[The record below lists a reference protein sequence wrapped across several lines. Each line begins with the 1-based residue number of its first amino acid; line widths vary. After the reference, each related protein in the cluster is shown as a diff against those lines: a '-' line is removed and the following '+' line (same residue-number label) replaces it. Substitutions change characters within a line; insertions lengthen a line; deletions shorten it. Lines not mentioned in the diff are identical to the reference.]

1 MAKRVVR
8 ADGDAAKRVRRAKRL
23 VDRTI
28 TGLEKMDR
36 EIERGRLPE
45 GRDDPGRAA
54 ADVVKWIGVLA
65 SEELKLADYEFEEA
79 GGVRG
84 RDAAMDLAA
93 LRERIMGRLAR
104 LAAADCEGGGP

>member
-28 TGLEKMDR
+28 AGLEKMDQQ
-36 EIERGRLPE
+36 IERGRLPE

-54 ADVVKWIGVLA
+54 AEIVKWIGVLA
-65 SEELKLADYEFEEA
+65 SEELKLADYEFEQS
-79 GGVRG
+79 GGARG
-84 RDAAMDLAA
+84 RDAPMDLAA
-93 LRERIMGRLAR
+93 LRERIMGRLDR
-104 LAAADCEGGGP
+104 IAAADREGRVP